1 MSSIGLRRRE
11 SGAQAK
17 LRCASVGA
25 KTRSA
30 GRGTSKRY
38 ERPLDMKIPSLLK
51 RMVAGI
57 GAAALMV
64 SALVGCAPG
73 QPYEQ
78 PTLTPTVSDTA
89 LVNPG
94 TLTVGVNTENA
105 PLAGQPSPSM
115 RIVGIDVDVAA
126 ALADSLG
133 LSLTV
138 VDVGPDYETAL
149 SQKQVDMV
157 MGVDKSDAYSFWTS
171 EAYLSTGI
179 ALFAMDG
186 NNTVPAAD
194 STASFAAQSSSKS
207 AWAIS
212 SEYDSATVVS
222 TDDLPSAFSKLAS
235 GEVSYVAADAI
246 IGSYAVHSAG
256 INAHIVA
263 LMQQP
268 SGFAAGCLDTN
279 TELSSAISSAIT
291 TLVNNG
297 VVSVIQTKWLGAP
310 LNLASVP
317 LTPTAAALAGTTQDT
332 STADAATDASADT
345 TDAAAS
351 TEATA
356 DGTTEGDAATTDGT
370 TDTTTDDTYV
380 DPGYTDQTYT
390 DPGYVDPGYVDQTY
404 TDPGYVDPGYVDPGT
419 TDTGYVDNTAAAP
432 VYDEYGN
439 LIS

>member
-1 MSSIGLRRRE
+1 
-11 SGAQAK
+11 
-17 LRCASVGA
+17 
-25 KTRSA
+25 
-30 GRGTSKRY
+30 
-38 ERPLDMKIPSLLK
+38 MKVSSLLK
-51 RMVAGI
+51 RLVVGI
-57 GAAALMV
+57 AATAVMM

-73 QPYEQ
+73 KPYEQ
-78 PTLTPTVSDTA
+78 PTLTPTISDAA

-126 ALADSLG
+126 ALADAMG

-149 SQKQVDMV
+149 SQKKVDLV
-157 MGVDKSDAYSFWTS
+157 MGVDKSDAYTFWTS
-171 EAYLSTGI
+171 DAYLSTGI

-186 NNTVPAAD
+186 NNTVPASD
-194 STASFAAQSSSKS
+194 TTATFAAQSSSKS

-222 TDDLPSAFSKLAS
+222 TDDLPSAFAKLAS

-246 IGSYAVHSAG
+246 IGSYAVHSTG

-268 SGFAAGCLDTN
+268 SGFAAGCLDAN
-279 TELSSAISSAIT
+279 TELCNAISTSIS
-291 TLVNNG
+291 TLVSNG

-317 LTPTAAALAGTTQDT
+317 LTPAAAALAGAAQDT
-332 STADAATDASADT
+332 STADAATDTSAET
-345 TDAAAS
+345 TDAASSA
-351 TEATA
+351 EATGEEGTSGA
-356 DGTTEGDAATTDGT
+356 DAGAVDDGSVADDGSGDGS
-370 TDTTTDDTYV
+370 YV

-390 DPGYVDPGYVDQTY
+390 DPGYVDPGYVD
-404 TDPGYVDPGYVDPGT
+404 PGYVDPGYVDPGYT
-419 TDTGYVDNTAAAP
+419 DQTYTDTSTDDTTSAP

-439 LIS
+439 QIA

>member
-1 MSSIGLRRRE
+1 
-11 SGAQAK
+11 
-17 LRCASVGA
+17 
-25 KTRSA
+25 
-30 GRGTSKRY
+30 
-38 ERPLDMKIPSLLK
+38 MKIPSLLK
-51 RMVAGI
+51 RLVVGVAST
-57 GAAALMV
+57 ALMLG
-64 SALVGCAPG
+64 ALTGCAPG
-73 QPYEQ
+73 KPYEQ
-78 PTLTPTVSDTA
+78 PTLTPTVSDAA

-149 SQKQVDMV
+149 SQKQVDIV
-157 MGVDKSDAYSFWTS
+157 MGVDKSDSYSFWTS

-186 NNTVPAAD
+186 NNTVPASD
-194 STASFAAQSSSKS
+194 STDTFAAQSSSKS

-222 TDDLPSAFSKLAS
+222 TDDLPSAFAKLAS
-235 GEVSYVAADAI
+235 GEVTYVAADAV

-268 SGFAAGCLDTN
+268 SGFAAGCLDAN
-279 TELSSAISSAIT
+279 TELRDALSGSIT

-310 LNLASVP
+310 LNLANVP
-317 LTPTAAALAGTTQDT
+317 LTPGAAALAGTTTDSATADT
-332 STADAATDASADT
+332 SAETTEGEASGEVTSEEGTSGEEAAPVEDASAEADT
-345 TDAAAS
+345 SGATD
-351 TEATA
+351 E
-356 DGTTEGDAATTDGT
+356 
-370 TDTTTDDTYV
+370 TYV

-390 DPGYVDPGYVDQTY
+390 DPGYVDPGYVDPGYVDQT
-404 TDPGYVDPGYVDPGT
+404 YVDPGYTDQSAVDQ
-419 TDTGYVDNTAAAP
+419 GYTEPAAP

-439 LIS
+439 QIA

>member
-1 MSSIGLRRRE
+1 MMFS
-11 SGAQAK
+11 
-17 LRCASVGA
+17 
-25 KTRSA
+25 
-30 GRGTSKRY
+30 
-38 ERPLDMKIPSLLK
+38 SLLK
-51 RMVAGI
+51 RLVAGM
-57 GAAALMV
+57 AATALMLGV
-64 SALVGCAPG
+64 LVGCAPG
-73 QPYEQ
+73 QPYQQ
-78 PTLTPTVSDTA
+78 PTMTPTISDA
-89 LVNPG
+89 SLVNPG

-126 ALADSLG
+126 ALADSMG

-138 VDVGPDYETAL
+138 VDVGPDYESAL
-149 SQKQVDMV
+149 NQKQVDLV

-186 NNTVPAAD
+186 NTAIPAED
-194 STASFAAQSSSKS
+194 STATFAAQSSSKS

-222 TDDLPSAFSKLAS
+222 TDDLPSAFAKLAS

-268 SGFAAGCLDTN
+268 SGFAAGCLDAN
-279 TELSSAISSAIT
+279 TELRDALSSSIT

-310 LNLASVP
+310 LNLANVP
-317 LTPTAAALAGTTQDT
+317 LTPGAAALTGATPDSSAAD
-332 STADAATDASADT
+332 STADATEAEASGEVEGDGSGEGEDAAAATDDSGATGDASADSGYS
-345 TDAAAS
+345 D
-351 TEATA
+351 E
-356 DGTTEGDAATTDGT
+356 
-370 TDTTTDDTYV
+370 TYV
-380 DPGYTDQTYT
+380 DPG
-390 DPGYVDPGYVDQTY
+390 Y
-404 TDPGYVDPGYVDPGT
+404 TDPGYVDPGYVDPGYTDQTYVDPGYSETT
-419 TDTGYVDNTAAAP
+419 TDP

-439 LIS
+439 QIG